1 MRETFSGAESMLGLL
16 ILLILIFI
24 NGLFSMAEIAV
35 VSARQARL
43 KLRAEQGDKSAQSAL
58 SLAEQPE
65 DFLATI
71 QIGITLVAILMG
83 AVGSVQIARLL
94 EPFLAEIPII
104 GGYALQVAEIT
115 AVILITYLSL
125 VLGELAPKQIALNS
139 PENIAGLIAPAMTRL
154 AWLARPLVSFL
165 SLSTQLVVRLLRV
178 RPSKEPAVTE
188 AEIQMMLEQGTVEG
202 VVEPIEGRIVEQLFR
217 VGDLHVNDLMVDRTD
232 IVWLNVADSL
242 EATQAKIADGVH
254 SRYPVARGGLD
265 NIIGLVFVKDL
276 LAQNLRTDLSDLE
289 LLVKPAL
296 FIPSGLPV
304 YQVLERFK
312 EAQAQIAFVT
322 DEHGGVE
329 GLVTFMDLLEA
340 IVGDVPEAED
350 PANPTAVRRTD
361 GSWLIDGKLPIE
373 EFKQIFK
380 VDELPDES
388 ENYYQ
393 TLGGFVMSYLGR
405 IPEAGDLFAWRN
417 LTFEV
422 MDMDWRRVDKVLVT
436 EKG

>member
-1 MRETFSGAESMLGLL
+1 MFGLL
-16 ILLILIFI
+16 ILILI
-24 NGLFSMAEIAV
+24 NGFFSMAEIAV
-35 VSARQARL
+35 VSARKARL
-43 KLRAEQGDKSAQSAL
+43 KLRAEHGDKGAQSAL
-58 SLAEQPE
+58 ALANEPE

-83 AVGSVQIARLL
+83 AVGSIQIAALL
-94 EPFLAEIPII
+94 EPLLVDIPVV
-104 GGYALQVAEIT
+104 GKYAFEVAEVT

-125 VLGELAPKQIALNS
+125 VLGELAPKQIGLNA
-139 PENIAGLIAPAMTRL
+139 PENIAGRIAPAMTRL
-154 AWLARPLVSFL
+154 AWLAHPIVRFL
-165 SLSTQLVVRLLRV
+165 NLSTQFVMRLLRV

-188 AEIQMMLEQGTVEG
+188 AEIQMMLEQGAEDG
-202 VVEPIEGRIVEQLFR
+202 VVEPIEGEIVEQLFR

-242 EATQAKIADGVH
+242 ETIKAKISADSH
-254 SRYPVARGGLD
+254 SRYPVARGDLD

-276 LAQNLRTDLSDLE
+276 LVNMLAGGLTDLE

-304 YQVLERFK
+304 YQMLERFK

-340 IVGDVPEAED
+340 IVGDVPEVAD
-350 PANPTAVRRTD
+350 PAKPTAVRRAD

-373 EFKQIFK
+373 EFKQLFNISK
-380 VDELPDES
+380 LPEES

-393 TLGGFVMSYLGR
+393 TVGGFVMSYLRR
-405 IPEAGDLFAWRN
+405 IPAAGD
-417 LTFEV
+417 TFTWQKIKIEV
-422 MDMDWRRVDKVLVT
+422 IDMDWRRVDKVLVT
-436 EKG
+436 EA